1 MFPKQKEK
9 IQNKIAKIER
19 TLAAEKR
26 RWGCTLILYFHDRN
40 SRLTPSNA
48 VGIRCL

>member
-9 IQNKIAKIER
+9 IQNKIAKIKG

-26 RWGCTLILYFHDRN
+26 RWGFTDEILF
-40 SRLTPSNA
+40 P
-48 VGIRCL
+48 